1 MNLFESLFGS
11 APKQPQQPK
20 QPSITYA
27 MLENLY
33 ANNQE
38 RLFCENYIM
47 IMRTGVPKFSK
58 EQLNNLRLMADKF
71 ECDKYMN
78 KENL

>member
-1 MNLFESLFGS
+1 MSV
-11 APKQPQQPK
+11 
-20 QPSITYA
+20 TYK
-27 MLENLY
+27 MLEGLY

-58 EQLNNLRLMADKF
+58 EQLNNLRLMAEEF
-71 ECDKYMN
+71 ECDKWRM
-78 KENL
+78 KL

>member
-1 MNLFESLFGS
+1 MNRLVEALIGA
-11 APKQPQQPK
+11 APPQQPK
-20 QPSITYA
+20 QPPSITYS
-27 MLENLY
+27 MLEGLY

-47 IMRTGVPKFSK
+47 IMRTGVPKFTK

-71 ECDKYMN
+71 ECDKFIN